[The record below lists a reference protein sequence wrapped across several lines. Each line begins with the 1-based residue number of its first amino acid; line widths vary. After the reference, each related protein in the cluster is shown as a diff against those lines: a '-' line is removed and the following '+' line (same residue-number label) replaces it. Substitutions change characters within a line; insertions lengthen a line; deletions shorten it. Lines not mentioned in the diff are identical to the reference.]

1 MPCVRKYMRIRAV
14 DVGRPG
20 HHYILV
26 GVKRTKGPRGGRTE
40 KIGGLRKYK
49 EKKGLLSRVFGA

>member
-1 MPCVRKYMRIRAV
+1 MACGRFIRYRAV
-14 DVGRPG
+14 DVGRPK

-26 GVKRTKGPRGGRTE
+26 GITRKKGKRGGRTV

-49 EKKGLLSRVFGA
+49 R